1 MRVSR
6 IRDLFIVI
14 LLASG
19 FLNVKPLL
27 ALTSAQY
34 RERGIQYRDQGQL
47 EAAIVALQKAV
58 ELEPTNIKGRVS
70 LGWTL
75 HLAKQDPL
83 AAETL
88 EQATFLNPF
97 DIATFNALGIVYLVS
112 DRLTDAVMVHTWA
125 TLLAPEN
132 EIAHYNLSLEFWR
145 LAAYDSAIASAK
157 WAAKLEPNNPHP
169 WVALAIAH
177 WNNKEKTLA
186 QQAYQQAIAQ
196 DGRYRDRAFLANL
209 DEAGFSLSQIKVAGQ
224 VLEALQ

>member
-1 MRVSR
+1 M
-6 IRDLFIVI
+6 IV
-14 LLASG
+14 LASS

-34 RERGIQYRDQGQL
+34 RERGIQYRDQGQF
-47 EAAIVALQKAV
+47 EAAIAALQKAV
-58 ELEPTNIKGRVS
+58 ELEPANIKGRVS

-88 EQATFLNPF
+88 EQATFFNPF
-97 DIATFNALGIVYLVS
+97 DVETFNALGIVYLVS

-132 EIAHYNLSLEFWR
+132 EIAHYNLSLAFWR

-186 QQAYQQAIAQ
+186 QQAYQQAISQ

-209 DEAGFSLSQIKVAGQ
+209 DEAGFSLSQIKVSGQ